1 MEQDKKIAE
10 IKKDTQAISLKVQKL
25 PKITDEKMAVKATE
39 LLTQIKARYKRIEE
53 LRLSYTKPL
62 NESLRR
68 INADFKSA
76 LNPLEELERKVKT
89 AIIDFRAEVER
100 KRREEERRLQEEARK
115 KAIEE
120 AKKNKVSQKKAVENA
135 VMPTIERQETTM
147 QSKSGMV
154 KARMVTKFKVVDQNK
169 VPDKYWVIDE
179 SLIRQDVR
187 NGLMKIDGVEIY
199 QEEEL
204 SVF

>member
-1 MEQDKKIAE
+1 
-10 IKKDTQAISLKVQKL
+10 
-25 PKITDEKMAVKATE
+25 MAVKATE